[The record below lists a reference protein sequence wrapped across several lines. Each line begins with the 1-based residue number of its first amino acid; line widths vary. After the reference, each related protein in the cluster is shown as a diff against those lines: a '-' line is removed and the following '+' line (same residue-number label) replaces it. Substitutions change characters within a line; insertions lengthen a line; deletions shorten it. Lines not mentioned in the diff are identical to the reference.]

1 MTYAAG
7 QGHAA
12 IVSALLA
19 HGVDAN
25 AVYANRLTALMWA
38 AGYGR
43 DEVVKVL
50 LAAGARP
57 DERDDRGK
65 SAADIA
71 REGGYAKTVSLLER
85 K

>member
-7 QGHAA
+7 QGHGA
-12 IVSALLA
+12 IVAALLA

-25 AVYANRLTALMWA
+25 ATYANQLTALMWA

-50 LAAGARP
+50 LAAGARTEP
-57 DERDDRGK
+57 RDDRGK
-65 SAADIA
+65 TAADIA
-71 REGGYAKTVSLLER
+71 REGGFAATLSLLEP